1 MRNVAA
7 LAATACEAHSAH
19 PVSLCMTAQGTHGKR
34 SPVVHALG
42 SFPGTAY
49 CARSLKST
57 GLPLHCA
64 RTAPSVSLS
73 MGPARTMKFQNPG
86 SSVSG
91 RITYAYITCAE
102 ESANKSTSPCAPTKV
117 SKAPRSDFGFVS
129 AELTFPLIE
138 REREPTPFASRAN
151 LASLACESS
160 RSIRR
165 ASRAARALCSADCAS
180 RAARYPAK
188 ARRLGRFR
196 NTALSPAAVPA
207 VSAARSGVTPR
218 RLHS

>member
-1 MRNVAA
+1 MRNVSA
-7 LAATACEAHSAH
+7 LAATACEAHIAH
-19 PVSLCMTAQGTHGKR
+19 PVSRCMITQGTHGKR
-34 SPVVHALG
+34 SPVVHPLG

-49 CARSLKST
+49 CARWRKST

-102 ESANKSTSPCAPTKV
+102 ESANMSTSPCAPTKL
-117 SKAPRSDFGFVS
+117 SKAPRSDFACPSADVS
-129 AELTFPLIE
+129 EGASPSLA
-138 REREPTPFASRAN
+138 TPPVDSAN
-151 LASLACESS
+151 LAIVRVCESS
-160 RSIRR
+160 RSTGR

-180 RAARYPAK
+180 RAAR
-188 ARRLGRFR
+188 
-196 NTALSPAAVPA
+196 
-207 VSAARSGVTPR
+207 
-218 RLHS
+218 